1 MRIKIVL
8 FFTAVA
14 FLSSPQIF
22 AGKDS
27 KAFREAM
34 SLYESGMYDKARDC
48 FEALGKSMTYEGYA
62 TLCAGK
68 LNTPDYP
75 LLMDAYLKAYPASS
89 LASWLHYQYGLNL
102 FDRHDYENA
111 SSQFAMVKQ
120 KHLGDSEQSQ
130 YIFKSGFCHFSLNRY
145 QQAKKRFLELEKL
158 PVCQYSSPARFA
170 MGFMN
175 YTEKNFSEAIDWFSK
190 CLNDPRFSELAGFY
204 TVDCRFMQ
212 KDYLYVIYKGV
223 EIFNKIPAER
233 QAHLARTISESYLV
247 LGDKD
252 KAREYYEKGAAV
264 QDGMKDSDY
273 FYAGSVMYAVSDFA
287 GAIDNFTKIQNHAD
301 SLWQI
306 ASYQL
311 GNSYI
316 QTRNKV
322 AALDAFKAASEL
334 DFDSDIR
341 EDASFNHAKL
351 AFDLNNDGSWF
362 ENYLK
367 TYSTSRKGEQI
378 YGYMAIARLANR
390 DYVGA
395 IEAYDKI
402 ANPSPEQ
409 DRNYL
414 KANYLRANQLVSAGA
429 FSDAVPYL
437 NSATL
442 GLNANDPFCQL
453 SRFWLGECQYRLGN
467 FKEAYGIFSNLYN
480 LSALDSKPEGNIL
493 AYNIAYS
500 AFKMGDFDSAAKWF
514 DRSIPYLDA
523 GLRKDA
529 RNRRGDCDIAR
540 KDYASAV
547 ESYRKSTELNSSA
560 TDIYPYYQ
568 MALAYGLMGKKAA
581 KVEILSKV
589 SDLPSDTPLY
599 SEAMYELGKTYL
611 DMSKNDKAIGIFET
625 LESKAQTRIDV
636 AKALLGMGMAYANMK
651 KTDSALSCYKKVVS
665 DFPGSEYSQDAL
677 LAIESVYS
685 GKGTP
690 EKYVEY
696 LESSGLS
703 SGKTDSEK
711 EKLYFGAGEQN
722 YLSGNFEQAKAS
734 FHKYI
739 ETFPQ
744 GEFLGRAWYFLGE
757 SCRSLGDRLNACENF
772 KKACQL
778 AGEGTYL
785 EMSLLGYAQM
795 NFELE
800 RFEEAYKAFC
810 DLREKA
816 SFDERRT
823 LAVNGMMQS
832 AYRARLYEEAI
843 SAAKLLN
850 NSNVETEYILGK
862 SLLSV
867 SRRSEALEV
876 FEKLAADSPSTP
888 QGAEANVI
896 LIQDCFD
903 RGEFDRIADMVY
915 AFSPKAGD
923 QNYFLARAFLILGD
937 SFVELGNLNQAI
949 ATYESIRDG
958 YSSDD
963 TSDDILALTAEKLAK
978 ANSLKNQL

>member
-1 MRIKIVL
+1 MRINIVL

-14 FLSSPQIF
+14 FLSSPQIL

-34 SLYESGMYDKARDC
+34 SLYESGMYDRARDC
-48 FEALGKSMTYEGYA
+48 FESLGKSMTYEGYA

-68 LNTPDYP
+68 LNAPDYP
-75 LLMDAYLKAYPASS
+75 LLMSEYLKEYPASF

-102 FDRHDYENA
+102 FDKHDYENA
-111 SSQFAMVKQ
+111 SAQFALAKQ
-120 KHLGDSEQSQ
+120 KHLGKSEQSQ

-175 YTEKNFSEAIDWFSK
+175 YSEKNFTEALDWFSK

-212 KDYLYVIYKGV
+212 KDYVYVIYKGV
-223 EIFNKIPAER
+223 ELFDKISAER
-233 QAHLARTISESYLV
+233 QAHLARAISESYLV

-287 GAIDNFTKIQNHAD
+287 GAIQNFTKIQNRSD

-322 AALDAFKAASEL
+322 AALDAFREASEL
-334 DFDSDIR
+334 NFDGSIR

-367 TYSTSRKGEQI
+367 TYSTSSKGEQI
-378 YGYMAIARLANR
+378 YGYMAVARLAGR
-390 DYVGA
+390 DYTGA

-409 DRNYL
+409 DLNYL

-429 FSDAVPYL
+429 YSDAVPYL

-442 GLNANDPFCQL
+442 GLSPNNPFCQL

-467 FKEAYGIFSNLYN
+467 FKEAYGIFTNLYN

-493 AYNIAYS
+493 AYNIAYA
-500 AFKMGDFDSAAKWF
+500 AFKMGNFESAAKWF
-514 DRSIPYLDA
+514 DRSIPYLDS
-523 GLRKDA
+523 GLEKDA
-529 RNRRGDCDIAR
+529 RNRRGDCDMAR

-547 ESYRKSTELNSSA
+547 DSYRKSVKMDSSSA
-560 TDIYPYYQ
+560 EIYPYYQ
-568 MALAYGLMGKKAA
+568 MALAYGLLGKKTE

-589 SDLPSDTPLY
+589 SELPSDTPLY
-599 SEAMYELGKTYL
+599 SDAMYELGKTYL
-611 DMSKNDKAIGIFET
+611 DMSRNDKAIGVFET
-625 LESKAQTRIDV
+625 LESKAPTRMDA

-665 DFPGSEYSQDAL
+665 EFPGSEYSQDAL

-703 SGKTDSEK
+703 SGKTDAEK

-722 YLSGNFEQAKAS
+722 FLAGNYEQAKAS

-739 ETFPQ
+739 EAFPQ

-757 SCRSLGDRLNACENF
+757 SSRSLGDKLNACENF
-772 KKACQL
+772 KRASQFTT
-778 AGEGTYL
+778 ERTYL
-785 EMSLLGYAQM
+785 EMSLLGYAQL
-795 NFELE
+795 NLELE
-800 RFEEAYKAFC
+800 RFEESYKAFC
-810 DLREKA
+810 SLQDKA
-816 SFDERRT
+816 SFEERRT
-823 LAVNGMMQS
+823 LALNGMMQS
-832 AYRARLYEEAI
+832 AYRSRMYEEAI

-850 NSNVETEYILGK
+850 SSDVETEYILGK

-876 FEKLAADSPSTP
+876 FGKLAVEAPSTA

-903 RGEFDRIADMVY
+903 RGEFDKVDDMVY
-915 AFSPKAGD
+915 AFSPKAGE
-923 QNYFLARAFLILGD
+923 QNYFLAKAFLILGD

-958 YSSDD
+958 YSSDNL
-963 TSDDILALTAEKLAK
+963 SDDILALAAEKLAK
-978 ANSLKNQL
+978 AVSLKNQL